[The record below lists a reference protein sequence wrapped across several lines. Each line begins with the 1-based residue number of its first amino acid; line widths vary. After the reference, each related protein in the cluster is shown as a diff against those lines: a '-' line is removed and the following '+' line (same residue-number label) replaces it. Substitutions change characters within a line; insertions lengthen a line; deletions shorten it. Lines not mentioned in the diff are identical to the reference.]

1 MRRIFLLMAA
11 ALCLLTPIANA
22 EAPLTGARAAIL
34 LEAETGRVLFEKNAD
49 ERLAIA
55 STTKIMTALL
65 AIESCAMDEIVT
77 AGKNASGVPGTSIYL
92 SEGEQLTM
100 EEMLYGLMLRSGNDA
115 AVAIAEHV
123 AGSAEAFAERMN
135 ARAGSLGAN
144 AYFTTPNGL
153 DSGGNGASARGI
165 ATIAREAMRH
175 EAFVAIVS
183 TKRRTIPW
191 TDHEYM
197 RVLTNKNKL
206 LRTYDGAL
214 GIKTGFTKKA
224 GRCLVFAAE
233 RDGMRVVGAALNCP
247 NWFEEAADIMDYGFE
262 TYSMVEVLPEG
273 AVLTEGKERF
283 TLLSTL
289 RVPVREGET
298 ADTEIESNE
307 GGERVWAVVNGE
319 RVVCAPLLREKETR
333 KPGFIEVFRT
343 LWMRWSAFNI

>member
-1 MRRIFLLMAA
+1 MSAMERLLDFAERTRLIETEDRA
-11 ALCLLTPIANA
+11 YARNCLLEAMRLDAPEENANA
-22 EAPLTGARAAIL
+22 EAPLIGARAAIL

-233 RDGMRVVGAALNCP
+233 RDGMRV
-247 NWFEEAADIMDYGFE
+247 
-262 TYSMVEVLPEG
+262 
-273 AVLTEGKERF
+273 LTEGKERF
-283 TLLSTL
+283 TLLSAL

-333 KPGFIEVFRT
+333 KPGFMEVFRT

>member
-1 MRRIFLLMAA
+1 MKRTFLLMAA
-11 ALCLLTPIANA
+11 ALCLLTSIANA
-22 EAPLTGARAAIL
+22 EAPRTGARAAIL
-34 LEAETGRVLFEKNAD
+34 LEAETGRVLFERNAD

-65 AIESCAMDEIVT
+65 AIEGCSMDEIVT
-77 AGKNASGVPGTSIYL
+77 AGRNASGVPGTSIYL

-123 AGSAEAFAERMN
+123 AGSMEAFAERMN
-135 ARAGSLGAN
+135 ARAEALGAN

-165 ATIAREAMRH
+165 AQIAREAMRY
-175 EAFVAIVS
+175 EEFAVIVS
-183 TKRRTIPW
+183 TKKRTIPW

-206 LRTYDGAL
+206 LQTYDGAL

-233 RDGMRVVGAALNCP
+233 RDGMRVIGAVLNCP
-247 NWFEEAADIMDYGFE
+247 SWFDDAARIMDYGFE
-262 TYSMVEVLPEG
+262 AYSMAEVLPEG

-283 TLLSTL
+283 TLLSAL
-289 RVPVREGET
+289 RVPLREGET
-298 ADTEIESNE
+298 AEIELEIAEES
-307 GGERVWAVVNGE
+307 RVWALVNGE
-319 RVVCAPLLREKETR
+319 RLACAPLSRERKTE
-333 KPGFIEVFRT
+333 KPGFAEGFRR
-343 LWMRWSAFNI
+343 LWLRWPAFNK

>member
-1 MRRIFLLMAA
+1 MKRIFLLMAA
-11 ALCLLTPIANA
+11 ALCLLTSIANA
-22 EAPLTGARAAIL
+22 EAPRTGARAAIL
-34 LEAETGRVLFEKNAD
+34 LEAETGRVLFERNAD

-65 AIESCAMDEIVT
+65 AIEGCSMDEIVT
-77 AGKNASGVPGTSIYL
+77 AGRNASGVPGTSIYL

-123 AGSAEAFAERMN
+123 AGSVEAFAERMN
-135 ARAGSLGAN
+135 ARAEALGAN

-165 ATIAREAMRH
+165 AQIAREAMRY
-175 EAFVAIVS
+175 EEFAVIVF
-183 TKRRTIPW
+183 TKKRTIPW

-206 LRTYDGAL
+206 LQTYDGAL

-233 RDGMRVVGAALNCP
+233 RDGMRVIGAVLNCP
-247 NWFEEAADIMDYGFE
+247 SWFDDAARIMDYGFKA
-262 TYSMVEVLPEG
+262 YSMAEVLPEG

-283 TLLSTL
+283 TLLSAL
-289 RVPVREGET
+289 RVPLREGET
-298 ADTEIESNE
+298 AEIELEIAEES
-307 GGERVWAVVNGE
+307 RVWALVNGE
-319 RVVCAPLLREKETR
+319 RLACAPLSRERKTE
-333 KPGFIEVFRT
+333 KPGFAESFRR
-343 LWMRWSAFNI
+343 LWLHWPAFNK

>member
-1 MRRIFLLMAA
+1 MRRTFLLMAA

-123 AGSAEAFAERMN
+123 AGSVEAFAERMN

-153 DSGGNGASARGI
+153 DSG
-165 ATIAREAMRH
+165 RE
-175 EAFVAIVS
+175 
-183 TKRRTIPW
+183 RRV
-191 TDHEYM
+191 
-197 RVLTNKNKL
+197 R
-206 LRTYDGAL
+206 
-214 GIKTGFTKKA
+214 A
-224 GRCLVFAAE
+224 GHRDDRPGSHAA
-233 RDGMRVVGAALNCP
+233 
-247 NWFEEAADIMDYGFE
+247 
-262 TYSMVEVLPEG
+262 
-273 AVLTEGKERF
+273 
-283 TLLSTL
+283 
-289 RVPVREGET
+289 
-298 ADTEIESNE
+298 
-307 GGERVWAVVNGE
+307 
-319 RVVCAPLLREKETR
+319 
-333 KPGFIEVFRT
+333 
-343 LWMRWSAFNI
+343 

>member
-1 MRRIFLLMAA
+1 MRRTFLLMAA

-22 EAPLTGARAAIL
+22 EAPRTGARAAVL

-123 AGSAEAFAERMN
+123 AGSVEAFAERMN
-135 ARAGSLGAN
+135 ARAETLGAN

-273 AVLTEGKERF
+273 AVVTEGKERF
-283 TLLSTL
+283 TLLSAL
-289 RVPVREGET
+289 RVPLREGET
-298 ADTEIESNE
+298 AEVELENAEED
-307 GGERVWAVVNGE
+307 RVWALVNGE
-319 RVVCAPLLREKETR
+319 RLACAPLSREQKTE
-333 KPGFIEVFRT
+333 KPGFAEGFRK
-343 LWMRWSAFNI
+343 LWLHWSAFNK